1 MTPPGMTTA
10 PFAQCCIRDCDAVSV
25 VIPGASS
32 PRQARGNADVSDLPP
47 LSPDLH
53 ARLADFY
60 EDKVR
65 DNIRGPY

>member
-1 MTPPGMTTA
+1 M
-10 PFAQCCIRDCDAVSV
+10 SV

-32 PRQARGNADVSDLPP
+32 PRQARGNGGVSDLPS